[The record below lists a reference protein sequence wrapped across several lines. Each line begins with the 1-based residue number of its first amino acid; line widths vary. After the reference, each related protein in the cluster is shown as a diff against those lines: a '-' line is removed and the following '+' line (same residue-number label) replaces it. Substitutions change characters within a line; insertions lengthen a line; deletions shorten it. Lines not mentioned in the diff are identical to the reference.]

1 MTEKNSKH
9 LITMSF
15 NNYKFYVKK
24 YKIFRSAKVS
34 QIPVFNNAQ
43 EFCYMGYGN
52 EQMKVTALID
62 KSRISEMHFVLNN
75 FKQPNSYSVQIDGFS
90 AGSYII
96 TSYEICGSEENYIYE
111 VELSLYRTT

>member
-9 LITMSF
+9 LILMSF
-15 NNYKFYVKK
+15 GSYSFYIKN

-34 QIPVFNNAQ
+34 GIPAFNNAQ

-52 EQMKVTALID
+52 EQIKVTALID
-62 KSRISEMHFVLNN
+62 KGRMSEMYFMLNN
-75 FKQPNSYSVQIDGFS
+75 FKQPNSYAVEIDGIS
-90 AGSYII
+90 AGDYVL

-111 VELSLYRTT
+111 VAISFCKP